1 MRKKALLAILLF
13 LPLSLMAAK
22 EDLLS
27 FGIGINNLLRDRH
40 RTGEA
45 RIEYKSHLEW
55 YKIRPMIG
63 LMGSF
68 RGAIYGYGGFGID
81 WIIKDHLIFSPNFA
95 AGLYYDGNGRK
106 LGYPVEF
113 RSGVEIGWQFD
124 NKYRVGA
131 HFYHISNA
139 HLGHRNPGEESLV
152 FFISIPIKRY
162 K

>member
-1 MRKKALLAILLF
+1 MLKKICLVVLLLGSHVIF
-13 LPLSLMAAK
+13 AAT

-27 FGIGINNLLRDRH
+27 FGMGINNLLRDRH
-40 RTGEA
+40 RTGEV

-55 YKIRPMIG
+55 YKFRPMAG
-63 LMGSF
+63 LMTSF
-68 RGAIYGYGGFGID
+68 RGAIYAYGGFGID

-95 AGLYYDGNGRK
+95 AGGYYDGNGRK
-106 LGYPVEF
+106 LGFPLEF
-113 RSGVEIGWQFD
+113 RSGIELGWQFD
-124 NKYRVGA
+124 NKYRIGA

-152 FFISIPIKRY
+152 FFLSVPIKRY